1 MPFSVTTARM
11 MQDESDAHP
20 VSCSGAPPHQPSLTL
35 GNFYKNQ
42 HLSGNGKA
50 GCHCQPW
57 VFFCRR
63 VETCLLSGF
72 WQGEWTRWPL
82 QAYLASA
89 YLKGLYDPD
98 TGHPLP
104 QSEQLHPKVDLCE
117 ACCRDLINSLL
128 GISCLLPRNHL
139 QSTRHSID

>member
-1 MPFSVTTARM
+1 M
-11 MQDESDAHP
+11 MQDESDAHS
-20 VSCSGAPPHQPSLTL
+20 VSCSGAPPHLPSLTL

-42 HLSGNGKA
+42 HLSGKRKGWLSLSTM
-50 GCHCQPW
+50 G
-57 VFFCRR
+57 VSSRR

-82 QAYLASA
+82 QAYLVSA
-89 YLKGLYDPD
+89 YLKGVYDPD

-104 QSEQLHPKVDLCE
+104 QSEQLWARPKVDLCE
-117 ACCRDLINSLL
+117 ACCGDLINSLL